1 MRLVIHPGRALCGE
15 TRLPGD
21 KSISHRAALFAAL
34 AVGQSRIEN
43 FLVSGVTQAMLEA
56 LSALSV
62 HWELRGDT
70 LGVRGQG
77 LLGLRPPA
85 RPIDCGN
92 SATTLRLLAG
102 ALAASGLPGIL
113 DGSPGLRRRPMDRI
127 VAPLRGMGVPIAAM
141 PGGHAP
147 LTLFPRPPGQNLQAL
162 DYHTP
167 VASAQV
173 KSCLL
178 LAALAAD
185 GPSRLTEPARSR
197 DHTERILAAMGVAVQ
212 ASRVGD
218 GWQVA
223 LAPSSGDLKPLH
235 MAIPG
240 DFSAAAFLIVAA
252 AITPGSVVV
261 LRGVG
266 LNPTRTGLL
275 TTLQEMGADIRV
287 SNRAWQSGEPVGDL
301 VVRSGALHGVQVDSE
316 RAVAMID
323 EFPAFA
329 VAAACARGRT
339 EACQAVELRVKET
352 DRIAA
357 ICQELRAQG
366 VPVEE
371 KADGFVVEGNGT
383 IPGGG
388 MASSH
393 GDHRLAMALA
403 VAGLAAQNPIGV
415 ASAEVIGESYP
426 GFADCLRTLG
436 AQVESL
442 PDG

>member
-15 TRLPGD
+15 ARLPGD

-43 FLVSGVTQAMLEA
+43 FLISGVTQAMLGA
-56 LSALSV
+56 LSALGV
-62 HWELRGDT
+62 HWGLQGEALSVT
-70 LGVRGQG
+70 GQG
-77 LLGLRPPA
+77 LLGLQPPE
-85 RPIDCGN
+85 RLIDCGN

-113 DGSPGLRRRPMDRI
+113 DGSPGLRRRPMERI

-147 LTLFPRPPGQNLQAL
+147 LALFPRPPGQRLQAL
-162 DYHTP
+162 DYRTS

-173 KSCLL
+173 KTCLL

-185 GPSRLTEPARSR
+185 GPSRLIEPARSR
-197 DHTERILAAMGVAVQ
+197 DHTERMLAAMGVAIQ
-212 ASRVGD
+212 ASQEGD
-218 GWQVA
+218 GWRVA
-223 LAPSSGDLKPLH
+223 LAPPTDDLKPLQ
-235 MAIPG
+235 MVIPG
-240 DFSAAAFLIVAA
+240 DFSAAAFLIVAS
-252 AITPGSVVV
+252 AITPGSHVI
-261 LRGVG
+261 LRDLG
-266 LNPTRTGLL
+266 LNPARTGLL

-301 VVRSGALHGVQVDSE
+301 EVHSTILHGVQVGGE

-329 VAAACARGRT
+329 IAAACARGRT
-339 EACQAVELRVKET
+339 EVCQAGELRVKET

-357 ICQELRAQG
+357 LCQELRVQG

-371 KADGFVVEGNGT
+371 MADGFVVEGLGT

-388 MASSH
+388 IASPH

-403 VAGLAAQNPIGV
+403 VAGLAAQNPVGV
-415 ASAEVIGESYP
+415 ASAEIIQESYP
-426 GFADCLRTLG
+426 GFADCLRALG